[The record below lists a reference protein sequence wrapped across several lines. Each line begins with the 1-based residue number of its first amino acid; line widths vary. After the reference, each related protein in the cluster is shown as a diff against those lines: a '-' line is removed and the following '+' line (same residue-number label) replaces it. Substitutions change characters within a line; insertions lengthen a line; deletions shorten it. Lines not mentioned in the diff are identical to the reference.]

1 MNLPRRKFL
10 QAAGVAAIVPAFS
23 HVATAQT
30 YPSRPITMIVPFPAG
45 GAMDAF
51 SRILAEPMTR
61 SLGQSVIIENIGGA
75 EGSIGV
81 SRAARAQPD
90 GYTINLGLLDTHV
103 LNGAFYSL
111 SYDVVSDFAP
121 IAAFGGSSYV
131 MVARESMPAKNL
143 RDLIVWLKLN
153 PNKASAAVTTSGTR
167 LLTTLF
173 RKQTGTQFALVPY
186 RGGAPA
192 MQDLLG
198 GQIDLFVDS
207 TRSTLPLVRA
217 GRIKAYAVTSDI
229 RLAAASDVPTFSEMG
244 LPLLTYS
251 VWSGLF
257 APRGTPKDI
266 IGMLN
271 TAVVEALAD
280 PTVRSRIV
288 EFGAQIFPREK
299 QTPEALAALQRSDAE
314 KWWPIIKELGIRME

>member
-1 MNLPRRKFL
+1 
-10 QAAGVAAIVPAFS
+10 
-23 HVATAQT
+23 
-30 YPSRPITMIVPFPAG
+30 
-45 GAMDAF
+45 
-51 SRILAEPMTR
+51 
-61 SLGQSVIIENIGGA
+61 
-75 EGSIGV
+75 
-81 SRAARAQPD
+81 
-90 GYTINLGLLDTHV
+90 
-103 LNGAFYSL
+103 
-111 SYDVVSDFAP
+111 
-121 IAAFGGSSYV
+121 
-131 MVARESMPAKNL
+131 
-143 RDLIVWLKLN
+143 
-153 PNKASAAVTTSGTR
+153 
-167 LLTTLF
+167 
-173 RKQTGTQFALVPY
+173 
-186 RGGAPA
+186 

-217 GRIKAYAVTSDI
+217 GLIKGYAVTSDI
-229 RLAAASDVPTFSEMG
+229 RLAAAPDVPTFSEMG

-299 QTPEALAALQRSDAE
+299 QTPEALATLQRSEAE
-314 KWWPIIKELGIRME
+314 KWWPIIKELGIGAE